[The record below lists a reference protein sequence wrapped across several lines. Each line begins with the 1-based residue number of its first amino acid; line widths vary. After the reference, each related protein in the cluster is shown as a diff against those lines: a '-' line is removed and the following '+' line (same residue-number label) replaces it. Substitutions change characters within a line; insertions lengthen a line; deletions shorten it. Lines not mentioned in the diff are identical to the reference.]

1 MSQKKMNRRY
11 CGCFQLLDV
20 GEGNQNV
27 LPDLQNPRI
36 FLCRY
41 DSVLHLCRPC
51 QVRCSDVFGC
61 CGLQSGNGNGGT
73 IWLETS
79 LVS

>member
-27 LPDLQNPRI
+27 LPV
-36 FLCRY
+36 
-41 DSVLHLCRPC
+41 SVQIRQCVTFVQTLP
-51 QVRCSDVFGC
+51 G
-61 CGLQSGNGNGGT
+61 
-73 IWLETS
+73 S
-79 LVS
+79 L